1 MERARGLSLE
11 GEQLIDSKH
20 YAVDSI
26 RPKCHEL
33 QHLCE
38 QFVAEVGR
46 RRELLSKSLELH
58 HLLEAVRPPHH
69 PAWQAPSPPTT
80 VPHRPQTPRGWV
92 LPHGPQFPLTT
103 VPVACSPEFPA
114 PTDGWFF
121 QGPKPAC
128 G

>member
-38 QFVAEVGR
+38 QFVAEVER

-58 HLLEAVRPPHH
+58 HLLEAVRPPPPPHVAGSI
-69 PAWQAPSPPTT
+69 PADHSPPLTTDPVWLGPSPWTT
-80 VPHRPQTPRGWV
+80 VPANHKSLWPI
-92 LPHGPQFPLTT
+92 L
-103 VPVACSPEFPA
+103 
-114 PTDGWFF
+114 
-121 QGPKPAC
+121 
-128 G
+128 